1 MPNVCYELTNT
12 MVDCINYWRRII
24 ATKVQLTTIDPKREY
39 RLCLR
44 DYYQYLEWAQS
55 YITPEEDYL

>member
-12 MVDCINYWRRII
+12 MVDLIQYWRRILRNQ
-24 ATKVQLTTIDPKREY
+24 VELTTIDPWLEY
-39 RLCLR
+39 KQCLK
-44 DYYQYLEWAQS
+44 DYYNYIAWSQS